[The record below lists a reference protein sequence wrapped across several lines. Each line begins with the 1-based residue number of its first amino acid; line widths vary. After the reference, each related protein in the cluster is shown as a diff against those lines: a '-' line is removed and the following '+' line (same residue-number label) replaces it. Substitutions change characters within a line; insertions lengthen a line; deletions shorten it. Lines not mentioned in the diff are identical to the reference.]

1 MRNAVDDLAAVP
13 RPGPVVQF
21 HRSLSLLQ
29 ELGVPT
35 ATLARL
41 FQTSAENIRQVRR
54 RIHEEISPSPP
65 LPATDLLRDYADE
78 KEWERLRKK
87 AVFSD
92 KLRGRKRLESF
103 ENRLQSQFGEYAKAE
118 HFAVGVQALRNFLP
132 YVANAAHPE
141 VLRLKA
147 LVNQHIAWLL
157 VHDGQSESAI
167 HYAREAM
174 ASALAAFDHSLGDR
188 RFLKEYGEAALITSN
203 AMLTAHRPDEA
214 LQVLSE
220 ADAAVLAREGK
231 IGSEHYRLS
240 GTALFQK
247 NEDEAATKQFGN
259 ARSAAEQ
266 TGYEH
271 PVQLQMTSERQMNVL
286 NPSKGI
292 SRAFELCEGAKQY
305 FGAGSIEHVMT
316 VHWAAAAVFSSDSQA
331 DAEQAIELLREV
343 QVPARAFGHQATIN
357 FLLSITPSLQLPL
370 PKRTPWIRFLL
381 YENSARSK

>member
-1 MRNAVDDLAAVP
+1 MRNTVDDLAAVP
-13 RPGPVVQF
+13 RPGPVAQF

-41 FQTSAENIRQVRR
+41 FQTSAENIRQIRKR
-54 RIHEEISPSPP
+54 MHEEISRPQP
-65 LPATDLLRDYADE
+65 LPVTDLLRDYTDE
-78 KEWERLRKK
+78 EEWERLRRKS
-87 AVFSD
+87 AFSN

-103 ENRLQSQFGEYAKAE
+103 ENSLQSQFGEYVDSE
-118 HFAVGVQALRNFLP
+118 DFVVGAHALRNFLP